1 MAVTQASSSTTAE
14 PSAFVAERARLVTDI
29 KLEMG
34 HMVANINIL
43 QRNLETIV
51 NIGSEFEQLAHLWK
65 HFHAS
70 AFQNAEDDI
79 YQSQDAE

>member
-1 MAVTQASSSTTAE
+1 
-14 PSAFVAERARLVTDI
+14 
-29 KLEMG
+29 EMG

-70 AFQNAEDDI
+70 AFQNAEEDM
-79 YQSQDAE
+79 YQSQDTE